1 MTLALRKWGYFVF
14 LWLSLGTAAV
24 HAIVPLGSPLVAR
37 SGSAFSA
44 FTSDLSLGPQRAA
57 QPEKDAR
64 HHSPADPGTDGGL
77 GVIASQSA
85 AAADSRLSA
94 DSASPPAPVAGGPFA
109 TERPSSRF
117 QARAPPRP

>member
-1 MTLALRKWGYFVF
+1 MTLALRRWGYFVF

-57 QPEKDAR
+57 QPEKGAR
-64 HHSPADPGTDGGL
+64 HHSLPDPGTDGGQ
-77 GVIASQSA
+77 GIFASQA
-85 AAADSRLSA
+85 AAAAALQLSA
-94 DSASPPAPVAGGPFA
+94 DSAAPPAPLAGGPFA